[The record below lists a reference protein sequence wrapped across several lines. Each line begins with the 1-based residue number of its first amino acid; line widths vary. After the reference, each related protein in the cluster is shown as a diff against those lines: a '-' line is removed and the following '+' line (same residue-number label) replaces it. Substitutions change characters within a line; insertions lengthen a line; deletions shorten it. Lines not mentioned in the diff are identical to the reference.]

1 MPDRPVKLNWDLF
14 RIVRKR
20 TTDAPAEQEAAVA
33 AEPPSSPVV
42 EPMTLPTPSRR
53 IPAKNEPLAYCADCR
68 EWTPMQWLPKAERG
82 KKAEQ
87 WFQCEYCGG
96 RKLTLRHVSM
106 PEAMRREAVM
116 PRNG

>member
-1 MPDRPVKLNWDLF
+1 MH
-14 RIVRKR
+14 
-20 TTDAPAEQEAAVA
+20 
-33 AEPPSSPVV
+33 
-42 EPMTLPTPSRR
+42 
-53 IPAKNEPLAYCADCR
+53 
-68 EWTPMQWLPKAERG
+68 WLPKAERG

-106 PEAMRREAVM
+106 PEAMRREAVL

>member
-14 RIVRKR
+14 HIVRKR
-20 TTDAPAEQEAAVA
+20 TTGAPTEQEAAAVA
-33 AEPPSSPVV
+33 APPSASP
-42 EPMTLPTPSRR
+42 PRR
-53 IPAKNEPLAYCADCR
+53 VPDTGEPLAYCAECR
-68 EWTPMQWLPKAERG
+68 EWTPMRWLPKAERG

-87 WFQCEYCGG
+87 WFRCEYCGG